1 MGTNKEQNRISAI
14 LPTLDAAATLPQA
27 LSALCAPAL
36 LHEIIVADGG
46 SRDDTLALARAAGAR
61 IAAAARSWPPVPPRQ
76 PASGC
81 CSCTP
86 IAGLRRAGNGRCWPS
101 SPCRERPAGPATA
114 ISYSMTARRRRAG
127 SSGSLLGAAA
137 FGRCLT
143 AIRAY

>member
-61 IAAAARSWPPVPPRQ
+61 IVAAPRGRGKRRVAAVRARRL
-76 PASGC
+76 PACGGLG
-81 CSCTP
+81 TGG
-86 IAGLRRAGNGRCWPS
+86 AGL
-101 SPCRERPAGPATA
+101 
-114 ISYSMTARRRRAG
+114 YLYAG
-127 SSGSLLGAAA
+127 SGRPGRLL
-137 FGRCLT
+137 RSHT
-143 AIRAY
+143 R

>member
-61 IAAAARSWPPVPPRQ
+61 SWPPVPPRQ

-86 IAGLRRAGNGRCWPS
+86 IAGLRRAGNGRCWPLS
-101 SPCRERPAGPATA
+101 LCRERPAGPATA

-127 SSGSLLGAAA
+127 SSGSLPGAAA